1 MIETKSRLA
10 YDIKCKTKCKTR
22 SLDSF
27 LRDGTDV
34 DYSRHGYEYDKP
46 CKFPFKINNQTFHGC
61 VWSDSHDSI
70 GPWCYTET
78 YTGLQSKTKRNEK
91 PKYVPRK
98 DQGKPKKWGICSDD
112 CPVEDC
118 DLCRSPEDG
127 NIRACKT
134 TGWQDNGPKYHF
146 GAALWCYTG
155 IRNQGHREWKFC
167 SENCKNHP
175 LLINSICKETFNSTF
190 SDKSQIRTLSKC
202 RKREESHNHTS
213 CPIATD
219 ENKYPTSWAIC
230 ADDCPSILISNDI
243 YYSLSIFLPIIGV
256 LLMIMA
262 TLICWR
268 RRKLLNT
275 GRFAPKNKLDLKDI
289 GRSKGHGKTQ
299 ERKSRKY
306 QVGLEMD
313 HKEGIV
319 CESHLLNRNFTSSL
333 EGDLTKINPTKSLNE
348 QVHIIPYNSR
358 YEVDFSCFT
367 TQKIVGSG
375 NFGTVYEGEASIPLL
390 STEKMKVAIK
400 TVTQQSNQDQF
411 SALISEIKILSNL
424 DPHVNLVNML
434 GCCTSRLAA
443 EGKVWLFL
451 EYCNES
457 DIKTYLIEHTKVFMT
472 GIISYIL

>member
-1 MIETKSRLA
+1 MIEKKSRLA
-10 YDIKCKTKCKTR
+10 YDIKCKARCKTR
-22 SLDSF
+22 ALDSF
-27 LRDGTDV
+27 QRDGTVV

-78 YTGLQSKTKRNEK
+78 HTGLQSKTEGNEK

-118 DLCRSPEDG
+118 TPCKSPKDG
-127 NIRACKT
+127 KIRDCKN
-134 TGWQDNGPKYHF
+134 TGWHYNGSEYHF
-146 GAALWCYTG
+146 GKALWCHTG
-155 IRNQGHREWKFC
+155 VSKEWKFC

-175 LLINSICKETFNSTF
+175 LSIDSICKETFSSTF
-190 SDKSQIRTLSKC
+190 SDKFQIRTQSKC
-202 RKREESHNHTS
+202 RKRNENHSYTS
-213 CPIATD
+213 CPITID
-219 ENKYPTSWAIC
+219 ENKNPISWAIC
-230 ADDCPSILISNDI
+230 TDDCPPTFTSKDI
-243 YYSLSIFLPIIGV
+243 DYSLSIFLPIIGV
-256 LLMIMA
+256 LLIIMT
-262 TLICWR
+262 TLIFWR
-268 RRKLLNT
+268 RRKIFNT
-275 GRFAPKNKLDLKDI
+275 GRFAPKNKLHLNDVE
-289 GRSKGHGKTQ
+289 RSKGNGKTQ
-299 ERKSRKY
+299 ERKSRNY
-306 QVGLEMD
+306 QVTLEME

-319 CESHLLNRNFTSSL
+319 CESRLLNRNLTSSL

-358 YEVDFSCFT
+358 YEIDFSCFT

-390 STEKMKVAIK
+390 STEKVKVAIK